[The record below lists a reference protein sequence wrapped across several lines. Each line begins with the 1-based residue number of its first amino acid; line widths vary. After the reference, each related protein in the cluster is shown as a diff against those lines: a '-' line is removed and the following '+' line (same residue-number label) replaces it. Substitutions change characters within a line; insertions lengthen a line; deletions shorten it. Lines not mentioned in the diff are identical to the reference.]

1 MSQTDFKVDLDS
13 LDGNLIQEEIQI
25 NSDINPLEAP
35 PPVADGVHRFKLIL
49 QNDSWEKRETKENK
63 QGNKTTFI
71 MVKFSAACVEEG
83 SQDNNKR
90 VFNIVNTLVFD
101 GKSEMAYI
109 IKMALGNTPE
119 AKAYVE
125 GLKNYADLAKAFRDV
140 LASEPIIKIQTKW
153 VAQRK
158 VTEEG
163 KKDKYETVLSG
174 QRNFPPVD
182 PKDLSKGFR
191 HIIVDPKTRTE
202 VAAQAVIQDYFA
214 DV

>member
-13 LDGNLIQEEIQI
+13 LDGNLIQEEINI
-25 NSDINPLEAP
+25 NPDINPLEAP
-35 PPVADGVHRFKLIL
+35 PPVADGIHRFKLIL

-63 QGNKTTFI
+63 QGNKVTFI
-71 MVKFSAACVEEG
+71 MVKFSGACVEEG

-119 AKAYVE
+119 ANTYVA

-158 VTEEG
+158 ISEEG

-182 PKDLSKGFR
+182 PKDLTKGYR
-191 HIIVDPKTRTE
+191 HIIVDPKTKTE
-202 VAAQAVIQDYFA
+202 VAAQAVIQDYLA